1 MTPETMNSIDTLLAS
16 YAGGMLPAPA
26 HMLVESHLQI
36 KSANRQFVSG
46 LEGLV
51 GKALDDVEPCAIS
64 NRNERLDAIFAAPEP
79 QFVKSS
85 RPSDAVF
92 PVSLRN
98 FAGFDADEVPWQSKL
113 PGFRECDLGEV
124 DGCHV
129 NLYWIRP
136 GRTIPGHTHEGSE
149 LTLVLDG
156 AFTDVTGRY
165 NRGDI
170 SIADETVDHR
180 PVAAEERPCICLAV
194 MDGDLRLTGSIGQ
207 RLGDLLGT

>member
-36 KSANRQFVSG
+36 KTSNRQFVSG
-46 LEGLV
+46 LEGVV
-51 GKALDDVEPCAIS
+51 GEALDEVEPRAIS

-79 QFVKSS
+79 NII
-85 RPSDAVF
+85 RTTDRLDGVF
-92 PVSLRN
+92 PPSLRN
-98 FAGFDADEVPWQSKL
+98 FVGFDADEVPWQTKL
-113 PGFRECDLGEV
+113 PGFREYDLGEV

-129 NLYWIRP
+129 NLFWIRP

-165 NRGDI
+165 GRGDI
-170 SIADETVDHR
+170 SIADESIDHR
-180 PVAAEERPCICLAV
+180 PVADQERPCICLAV
-194 MDGDLRLTGSIGQ
+194 IDGDLRLTGSIGQ